1 MRIGIPGTVEGDSR
15 TNDPGSMCNYNY
27 FSQTI
32 ADLLDR
38 TISLADQTMGTGFQF
53 AGQEKL
59 DNIIT
64 ELSSPGLLE
73 PTSCDAAELTLTRLI
88 QQSIDVS
95 DEFLEALAQNTQAA
109 KEMAAMIGEANA
121 ALASK
126 NASAITSL
134 STSLAEI
141 SELDLYLKKLSQA
154 NDKLKTMANA
164 TVDSN
169 ALEDILA
176 ESIKE
181 SSKSTGGTVGLIG
194 LIKDLSE
201 NLENGSSIG
210 IDFGSVIDKVVEGN
224 EINKVEFISDIL
236 EQEENQASAA
246 EIFEDLANDL
256 RSRRASIYCR
266 QSIPRL

>member
-1 MRIGIPGTVEGDSR
+1 MLIKQWE
-15 TNDPGSMCNYNY
+15 
-27 FSQTI
+27 Q
-32 ADLLDR
+32 
-38 TISLADQTMGTGFQF
+38 GFQF

-59 DNIIT
+59 DNVIT

-95 DEFLEALAQNTQAA
+95 DEFLEALALNTQAA

-126 NASAITSL
+126 NASAVTSL

-181 SSKSTGGTVGLIG
+181 SSKSTGGTVNLIG
-194 LIKDLSE
+194 LIKDLSD
-201 NLENGSSIG
+201 NLGNGSSVG
-210 IDFGSVIDKVVEGN
+210 IDFGSIIDKVVE
-224 EINKVEFISDIL
+224 EMKSIKSIYLRHFRA
-236 EQEENQASAA
+236 EENQASAA
-246 EIFEDLANDL
+246 EIFEDIATDL
-256 RSRRASIYCR
+256 GRDELQFIIDSQFPDSQVIYASIGEGENLTVLPGQTANITITVDICT
-266 QSIPRL
+266 IPVTRR

>member
-1 MRIGIPGTVEGDSR
+1 
-15 TNDPGSMCNYNY
+15 
-27 FSQTI
+27 
-32 ADLLDR
+32 
-38 TISLADQTMGTGFQF
+38 
-53 AGQEKL
+53 
-59 DNIIT
+59 
-64 ELSSPGLLE
+64 
-73 PTSCDAAELTLTRLI
+73 
-88 QQSIDVS
+88 
-95 DEFLEALAQNTQAA
+95 
-109 KEMAAMIGEANA
+109 MAAMINEANA

-164 TVDSN
+164 TVDSD

-194 LIKDLSE
+194 LIKDLSD
-201 NLENGSSIG
+201 NLGNGSSVG

-224 EINKVEFISDIL
+224 EVNKVEFISDIL

-246 EIFEDLANDL
+246 EIFEDISTDLGRDELQFIIDNQFPDSKVIYANIGEGKEIL
-256 RSRRASIYCR
+256 VE
-266 QSIPRL
+266 QGKLLH